1 MTITK
6 ALIIDEPWLS
16 KILNGEKDWEMR
28 STNAKH
34 RGLFGL
40 IRKGSGK
47 IYGVANL
54 SNVSGPYSNE
64 QLAAHL
70 KHHHVGAD
78 MIENPDYKWRYAW
91 ELKDVRK
98 LEKAVPY
105 QHKSGAV
112 TWVTLDDAAVS
123 MLNSDSSNL
132 LSSVEIDS
140 ASSLEVNQKASAI
153 DTSLE
158 KTKIRKLSLVDETSS
173 GKMTSSDYVPA
184 AKDGSCFSKCTCNNK
199 GIYTVGE
206 KRYEKKFRCFD
217 EALSYLKGMPTAKWR
232 RPNSK
237 GNWGIVSAVRW
248 IKPTT

>member
-1 MTITK
+1 MIITK

-28 STNAKH
+28 STKATH
-34 RGLFGL
+34 RGFFGL

-54 SNVSGPYSNE
+54 SNVSGPYKNQE
-64 QLAAHL
+64 LA
-70 KHHHVGAD
+70 KYVDHHHVGAD
-78 MIENPDYKWRYAW
+78 IIENPEYKWRYAW

-123 MLNSDSSNL
+123 MLNSDSSNI

-140 ASSLEVNQKASAI
+140 ASSLEVNQKGSAI

-158 KTKIRKLSLVDETSS
+158 KTKISKLSLVNETSS
-173 GKMTSSDYVPA
+173 GKMISSDYVPA
-184 AKDGSCFSKCTCNNK
+184 AKDGSYFSMEKCNKK

-206 KRYEKKFRCFD
+206 KGDEKKFRCFD

-232 RPNSK
+232 RPNTK